1 MKSSV
6 GKETT
11 PVPLTGFAPDAAVRT
26 AQWVVDCWFSPG
38 CLVIDALWRHGPGL
52 RRQKVLR
59 DASRLGMQVRRVGSR
74 RIIEQPTAADDDESH
89 DDEQ

>member
-26 AQWVVDCWFSPG
+26 AQWIIDCWFSPG

-52 RRQKVLR
+52 RRQKVLC
-59 DASRLGMQVRRVGSR
+59 DAGRLGVQVRGMGYR
-74 RIIEQPTAADDDESH
+74 RIIDQPTAADDDESN
-89 DDEQ
+89 DDKQ